1 MNQRANER
9 KEYEETRQQNIEE
22 YCTFFEVVTHE
33 ILFLRGLYPDTIFE
47 RRRKYETIVHMSRHP
62 ELNFYIHESFHR
74 VKPLLLE
81 GSIKKIVVCF
91 KDAKEIPFENYSFM
105 FTRQSREE
113 PTIKHL
119 QREFRAILIKMMAIE
134 KPKKKLSSKHSFQI
148 LVYCNST
155 AENTTSKTATSIT
168 TSSNLDELI
177 NKGEFLTV
185 GEREGSISMNCSNIE
200 EPFGEHIKT
209 ILQKT
214 EYEMVISHQMKRER
228 N

>member
-1 MNQRANER
+1 MNQRVNAR
-9 KEYEETRQQNIEE
+9 KEYEDTRQQNIEE

-62 ELNFYIHESFHR
+62 ELNFYISESFHR
-74 VKPLLLE
+74 IKPLLLE

-91 KDAKEIPFENYSFM
+91 KDAEDIPIENYSFM
-105 FTRQSREE
+105 FTRKSREE
-113 PTIKHL
+113 PTIKYL
-119 QREFRAILIKMMAIE
+119 QREFRAMLIKMAAIE
-134 KPKKKLSSKHSFQI
+134 KPKKRLSSKCSFQI

-155 AENTTSKTATSIT
+155 AENTTSTVTA
-168 TSSNLDELI
+168 SSNLDELI

-185 GEREGSISMNCSNIE
+185 GEREASISMNCSNIE
-200 EPFGEHIKT
+200 EPFGEHLKT
-209 ILQKT
+209 ILEKT
-214 EYEMVISHQMKRER
+214 EYEMVISHLMKRER